1 MVTYRPVVVLIDD
14 DPEILRSLQRT
25 LRDQPW
31 EILATE
37 HPAEVLRWITERS
50 VDLVLSDQR
59 MPEMNGTDLLELVR
73 DYSPATACVILS
85 GFPDTALIVEESGV
99 RIERLISKPWDNA
112 ELAAILGK
120 LLDERKPAAADAA
133 PPRPEFE
140 VDCAG
145 RTARDVVAEILPIC
159 SRGHET
165 GERPVI
171 ALRNLRLL
179 GDSVSRL
186 LKGLARAV
194 AWSHFP
200 IDLRDESGA
209 LAAFLSALGRPASA
223 RK

>member
-1 MVTYRPVVVLIDD
+1 MAMYRPLVVLIDD
-14 DPEILRSLQRT
+14 DPEILRSLQRALKT
-25 LRDQPW
+25 QPW
-31 EILATE
+31 EILVTE
-37 HPAEVLRWITERS
+37 HPAQVLRWITERP

-59 MPEMNGTDLLELVR
+59 MPEMNGTDLLEIVR
-73 DYSPATACVILS
+73 DYSPSTACVILS

-99 RIERLISKPWDNA
+99 RIERLIAKPWDNA
-112 ELAAILGK
+112 ELATILEK
-120 LLDERKPAAADAA
+120 LLDERKPSAVDAA
-133 PPRPEFE
+133 SPRTVFE
-140 VDCAG
+140 VECAG
-145 RTARDVVAEILPIC
+145 RTARQVVTEILPIC
-159 SRGHET
+159 SRGQAT
-165 GERPVI
+165 GDRPVI